1 MKGGSM
7 SANKRWRKFLDD
19 RLERYHEDRNHP
31 DLQAATGLSPWLH
44 FGHISSQ
51 RMVKDV
57 LDLYGWDPGHVT
69 PPPDGRRSGWWGL
82 PAALKPSL
90 IRSLHGGIWPSFT
103 RTVEDHDGYSSIP
116 EWAQA
121 TLAEHAEDPRP
132 GAYTFE
138 QLEAAQTGDV
148 LWNAAQRQLM
158 QEGIIQNYLRMLW
171 EKENPRVGA
180 DAPTCLRLDGG
191 PQRPLGIGRQG
202 SELLRRHWLGV
213 REV

>member
-1 MKGGSM
+1 M

-82 PAALKPSL
+82 PAGAEAFLDQVVTWRDL
-90 IRSLHGGIWPSFT
+90 AFIHAHM
-103 RTVEDHDGYSSIP
+103 VEDHENTVPFRNGRKPRWPNTQKTQKYRRTPLNSLKRP
-116 EWAQA
+116 KPA
-121 TLAEHAEDPRP
+121 TL
-132 GAYTFE
+132 
-138 QLEAAQTGDV
+138 
-148 LWNAAQRQLM
+148 
-158 QEGIIQNYLRMLW
+158 
-171 EKENPRVGA
+171 
-180 DAPTCLRLDGG
+180 
-191 PQRPLGIGRQG
+191 
-202 SELLRRHWLGV
+202 
-213 REV
+213 